1 MYGPDSY
8 LYETNLALLAELS
21 DEELADPAL
30 VAQLTPDATV
40 LAELTGWLADRA
52 IRGLAALAEWF
63 APPAE
68 VVESVPAQWLYPPL
82 Y

>member
-40 LAELTGWLADRA
+40 LAELAGWLADRA